1 VLIVKAT
8 GYFGKKISVEI
19 PGDSTLT
26 LNVALVLPSHLV
38 VVSEPAGASAFLDD
52 KELGVTPCD
61 NPVSSR
67 ANILL
72 RWTKPALYRRKSA

>member
-26 LNVALVLPSHLV
+26 LNVALVLPSTSWL
-38 VVSEPAGASAFLDD
+38 
-52 KELGVTPCD
+52 
-61 NPVSSR
+61 
-67 ANILL
+67 
-72 RWTKPALYRRKSA
+72 